1 MKRVSW
7 GLMLTAVLVL
17 LTAQLGWATPTAAAA
32 PPASGFHVVQWGE
45 NLFRIALR
53 YGTTV
58 EAIASANG
66 ITNPN
71 CIYVGQRLIIPG
83 CGGGCCTGCCTGCCG
98 CSGGGGFWYTVRWG
112 DTLSGVAWHFGRSPW
127 AIAHAN
133 RLPNPNCIYAG
144 QRLYIP

>member
-1 MKRVSW
+1 
-7 GLMLTAVLVL
+7 MLAAVLVL

-32 PPASGFHVVQWGE
+32 PPACGIHIVQWGE

-66 ITNPN
+66 IVNPN
-71 CIYVGQRLIIPG
+71 RIYAGQRLIIPG
-83 CGGGCCTGCCTGCCG
+83 GGGCCGGCCG
-98 CSGGGGFWYTVRWG
+98 CSGPGFWYRVRWG
-112 DTLSGVAWHFGRSPW
+112 DTLSGLAWRFGRSTW
-127 AIAHAN
+127 AIANAN
-133 RLPNPNCIYAG
+133 GLSNPNWIYAG